1 MLFRN
6 ALTKTQKEW
15 VFKLVDN
22 IVLRA
27 RYSAEKYR
35 QLAKMCHDGSNEGI
49 VENNPLLECGY
60 ANEKIYYKVK

>member
-1 MLFRN
+1 M
-6 ALTKTQKEW
+6 
-15 VFKLVDN
+15 VDN

-49 VENNPLLECGY
+49 VENKPLLECGY
-60 ANEKIYYKVK
+60 TNEKIYYKVK